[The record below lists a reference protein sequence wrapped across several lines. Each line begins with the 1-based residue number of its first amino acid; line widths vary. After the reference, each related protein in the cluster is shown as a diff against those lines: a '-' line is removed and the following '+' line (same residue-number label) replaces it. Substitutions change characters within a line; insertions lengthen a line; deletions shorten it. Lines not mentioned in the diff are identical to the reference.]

1 MEEVDILSKDDAI
14 SEVKENGTSVEY
26 FIFDEFE
33 VHLNK
38 IPPNSIQEWHK
49 HKLIEEVIV
58 VTNGELTISWKE
70 NNETQ
75 HKTLVKGN
83 VVRVKKSIHTIQNDT
98 DKFAE
103 FNVFRMVPT
112 GDNKRDI
119 IKNDKTVIKE

>member
-1 MEEVDILSKDDAI
+1 MEEVDILSRDDAI
-14 SEVKENGTSVEY
+14 SAVKENGTSVEY

-49 HKLIEEVIV
+49 HKLVEEVIV
-58 VTNGELTISWKE
+58 VTDGELTISWKE
-70 NNETQ
+70 NGETQ
-75 HKTLVKGN
+75 HKTLIKGN
-83 VVRVKKSIHTIQNDT
+83 VVRVKKSVHTIQNAT

>member
-1 MEEVDILSKDDAI
+1 VEEVDILSRDDAI
-14 SEVKENGTSVEY
+14 SAVKENGTSVEY

-49 HKLIEEVIV
+49 HKLVEEVIV
-58 VTNGELTISWKE
+58 VTDGELTISWKE
-70 NNETQ
+70 NGETQ
-75 HKTLVKGN
+75 HKTLIKGN
-83 VVRVKKSIHTIQNDT
+83 VVRVKKSVHTIQNAT

>member
-1 MEEVDILSKDDAI
+1 VEEVDILSKDDAI
-14 SEVKENGTSVEY
+14 SAVKENGTSVEY

-49 HKLIEEVIV
+49 HKLIEEIIV
-58 VTNGELTISWKE
+58 VTDGELTISWKE
-70 NNETQ
+70 NHSTQ

-83 VVRVKKSIHTIQNDT
+83 VVRVKKSAHTIQNDT